1 MTLIEDVG
9 MRNKGFRVFVVSLLF
24 FVLAAVPAV
33 AGGLLKGNGESSGI
47 SLYDP
52 SGLRTDVG
60 QEVLESGYII
70 TTKSQ
75 SAIFTAPFGTFTL
88 DPDSMMAVTDYD
100 EQKPTLY
107 LLDGSS
113 SITVNGNA
121 KLTLYTPTESF
132 RLDAG
137 SYAIE
142 YTAETSIFTNLS
154 ENSVTLRDALRG
166 RTYTVAAM
174 SRVDLI
180 GNTVEPILGKKSR
193 SALEGKLTVRGV
205 DYSYSINKGK
215 AIVAYGFT
223 LPSSEV
229 KEFLSYLGKKDSS
242 FEGIQYTIYP
252 TSSEFNYP
260 EEASNELA
268 LEYLGK
274 AAEILDGYLGKF
286 TVPGRPEVK
295 APTYSE
301 LYYSGTRT
309 MYGITGEYRA
319 TKDGITITLPEE
331 YLNEAGK
338 FIHEVD
344 RAANVTIGD
353 DVYIARKNSAKG
365 NLDYLDRLLGYL
377 PAYLISMNEVVS
389 GFRVVRGFTLNYVAT
404 MGMATLTYPE
414 FVTDND
420 AEEFF
425 IWAAGRRPEEA
436 GYISYYKDDVPGKL
450 ELEYPAFASRS
461 DIEMGADLLAAEIDA
476 YAGKFRIPSAPE
488 LRPVR
493 TVNIA
498 RVPMAPKVSVT
509 TKVNNL
515 EIKDN
520 RAK

>member
-1 MTLIEDVG
+1 
-9 MRNKGFRVFVVSLLF
+9 
-24 FVLAAVPAV
+24 
-33 AGGLLKGNGESSGI
+33 
-47 SLYDP
+47 
-52 SGLRTDVG
+52 
-60 QEVLESGYII
+60 
-70 TTKSQ
+70 
-75 SAIFTAPFGTFTL
+75 
-88 DPDSMMAVTDYD
+88 
-100 EQKPTLY
+100 
-107 LLDGSS
+107 
-113 SITVNGNA
+113 
-121 KLTLYTPTESF
+121 
-132 RLDAG
+132 
-137 SYAIE
+137 
-142 YTAETSIFTNLS
+142 
-154 ENSVTLRDALRG
+154 
-166 RTYTVAAM
+166 M

-286 TVPGRPEVK
+286 SVPGRPEVK
-295 APTYSE
+295 APNYSE

-309 MYGITGEYRA
+309 MYGITGEYRT

-353 DVYIARKNSAKG
+353 NVYIARKNSAKG

-377 PAYLISMNEVVS
+377 PSYLISMNEVVS